1 METTPSS
8 TANTAN
14 SASSAS
20 VDTSRVREH
29 LSNERTYL
37 AWMRSAIAVLG
48 FALLMLQWETEAY
61 TIASWKLSITLAVIA
76 IVAIFLA
83 TQHYL
88 KAARDIEE
96 DTYEPH
102 DRWIVLVSIVVL
114 LLGAGMIYLIFD
126 SMAVPVG
133 AA

>member
-1 METTPSS
+1 METTP
-8 TANTAN
+8 ANTAN
-14 SASSAS
+14 SASSAPA
-20 VDTSRVREH
+20 DTSRVREH

-37 AWMRSAIAVLG
+37 AWMRSAIALLG
-48 FALLMLQWETEAY
+48 FSLLMLQWDRESFTAD
-61 TIASWKLSITLAVIA
+61 SWKLSIALAVIA
-76 IVAIFLA
+76 IVAVYLA

-102 DRWIVLVSIVVL
+102 DRWIVLISIVVL

-126 SMAVPVG
+126 AT
-133 AA
+133 AI